1 MKQRLIDFSLVT
13 LGSLIA
19 AVGFNAMFVDNNIAS
34 GGMVGIAISLKA
46 LLGWNPS
53 TFLLW
58 SNVPLLLICYFGLG
72 RNIFIKT
79 LYGSLI
85 YPIFIGLTESLP
97 TVTDDRMLAA
107 IFGGIIVGIA
117 LGLVFWGNSSTGGTG
132 ILTQVLHKYSPLSLA
147 IAMTISDGFSVAMG
161 FFAFDIETVMYSII
175 GLIIISYTV
184 NIMETG
190 LSSARNMMIVS
201 QKHELIKHKIASD
214 LDRGVTTI
222 PIKGGYTDNNQVM
235 LMTTISSHEV
245 HRLEK
250 AIETIDPSAF
260 VIITPASRV
269 TGRGFSL
276 TKDYKV
282 PEEDIILP
290 S

>member
-1 MKQRLIDFSLVT
+1 MNRRIIDFLLVT
-13 LGSLIA
+13 LGTFIVA
-19 AVGFNAMFVDNNIAS
+19 IGFNTMFIDNNIAS
-34 GGMVGIAISLKA
+34 GGMVGIAVSLKK

-58 SNVPLLLICYFGLG
+58 SNIPLLAICYFGLG
-72 RNIFIKT
+72 RVNFFKT
-79 LYGSLI
+79 LYGSW
-85 YPIFIGLTESLP
+85 IFPVFIKLTEWLP
-97 TVTDDRMLAA
+97 SATSNPMLAA
-107 IFGGIIVGIA
+107 IFGGIIVGFG
-117 LGLVFWGNSSTGGTG
+117 LGLVFLGNSSTGGTG

-147 IAMTISDGFSVAMG
+147 IAMTVVDGFSVAMG

-175 GLIIISYTV
+175 GLMVVSYTV

-190 LSSARNMMIVS
+190 ISSARNMMIVS
-201 QKHELIKHKIASD
+201 QKHLDIRKIIASE

-222 PIKGGYTDNNQVM
+222 PIKGGYTDKDQVM

-245 HRLEK
+245 HRFEK
-250 AIETIDPSAF
+250 AIERIDPSAF

-290 S
+290 G

>member
-1 MKQRLIDFSLVT
+1 MNRRIIDFLLVT
-13 LGSLIA
+13 LGTFIVA
-19 AVGFNAMFVDNNIAS
+19 IGFNTMFIDNNIAS
-34 GGMVGIAISLKA
+34 GGMVGIAVSLKK

-58 SNVPLLLICYFGLG
+58 SNIPLLAICYFGLG
-72 RNIFIKT
+72 RVNFFKT
-79 LYGSLI
+79 LYGSW
-85 YPIFIGLTESLP
+85 IFPVFIKLTEWLP
-97 TVTDDRMLAA
+97 SATSNPMLAS
-107 IFGGIIVGIA
+107 IFGGIIVGLG
-117 LGLVFWGNSSTGGTG
+117 LGLVFLGNSSTGGTG

-147 IAMTISDGFSVAMG
+147 IAMTVVDGFSVAMG

-175 GLIIISYTV
+175 GLMVVSYTV

-190 LSSARNMMIVS
+190 ISSARNMMIVS
-201 QKHELIKHKIASD
+201 QKHLDIRKIIASE

-222 PIKGGYTDNNQVM
+222 PIKGGYTDKDQVM

-245 HRLEK
+245 HRFEK

-290 S
+290 G

>member
-1 MKQRLIDFSLVT
+1 MKRRIIDFSLVT

-19 AVGFNAMFVDNNIAS
+19 AIGFNTMFIDNHIAS
-34 GGMVGIAISLKA
+34 GGMVGIAVSLKA
-46 LLGWNPS
+46 LFGWNPS
-53 TFLLW
+53 DFLLW
-58 SNVPLLLICYFGLG
+58 SNIPLLIISYIGLG
-72 RNIFIKT
+72 RSTFIKT
-79 LYGSLI
+79 IYGSWI
-85 YPIFIGLTESLP
+85 YPIFIKLTEPLP
-97 TVTDDRMLAA
+97 SATNDAMLAA
-107 IFGGIIVGIA
+107 IFGGIIVGIG

-147 IAMTISDGFSVAMG
+147 IAMTIVDGFSVAMG
-161 FFAFDIETVMYSII
+161 FFAFDVETVMHSII

-201 QKHELIKHKIASD
+201 QKHSIIKQTIASE

-222 PIKGGYTDNNQVM
+222 PIKGGYTDKDQVM

-245 HRLEK
+245 HRFEN
-250 AIETIDPSAF
+250 AIEKIDPSAF

-290 S
+290 G